1 MAYAASG
8 EVSLQVG
15 ANTVRLR
22 LDIGTMMD
30 LEDYFGMGLV
40 PFLTD
45 RLPEF
50 RLSDLTALY
59 LAMTGGDF
67 TNTDARRRAG
77 GDLVEAG
84 LSTSANAIA
93 ACLSG
98 TLNPAQNTGSNRGQ
112 NTDQTPDQ
120 ATAQTPDQSTAQTTG
135 REPPVGKALGTA

>member
-40 PFLTD
+40 PFLTN

-67 TNTDARRRAG
+67 TNADARRRAG

-120 ATAQTPDQSTAQTTG
+120 TPAQSTAQTTG